1 MGKAYAILAP
11 PATQQAQR
19 GRREEVMGL
28 PVIMVIDDDPAVLNA
43 VERDIRSKYGREY
56 RVVKANSGGSALEF
70 LKPLQQRNE
79 VVALFLSDQRMPQMN
94 GIQFLE
100 KAREFYPEAKRVLL
114 TAYADTE
121 VAIASINTLQLD
133 YYLMKPWDPPE
144 EHLYPILSDL
154 LDDWRAGVR
163 LPFEGLRVA
172 GTLWS
177 PHSHDIKDF
186 LARHQIAYQ
195 WLDVDRDLKARALV
209 EAQQNGEM
217 KLPVVFFPDGTVLI
231 DPDIQDLAK
240 KAGFQTK
247 ASLPSYDLVIAGA
260 GPAGLAASVYAA
272 SNGIRCLLV
281 EKQAPGGQ
289 AGNSP
294 KIENYLGFPS
304 GLSGMDLAR
313 RAVTQAQR
321 FGVEIVSTQSV
332 DSIQVKEPYRVAL
345 LSDGAEITSKAV
357 LIATGAKFRRLQ
369 LPGID
374 DFIGAGV
381 YYGAAY
387 TEAMNYKDQPVFVV
401 GGANS
406 AGQGAMYLSRFASKV
421 TQTIRRASG
430 PTMSKYLID
439 AELANPKIEHMLHTE
454 IIAINGKPGHIESV
468 EVIDNQSKE
477 KKTVPAAAIFI
488 FIGALPQSDFVKDL
502 VMRDEKGF
510 ILTGPELMKD
520 GKPPKGWPLDR
531 DPVILETS
539 VPGIF
544 AAGDVRLGTT
554 HRVASATG
562 EGGIAVGAI
571 EGYLSSL

>member
-1 MGKAYAILAP
+1 M
-11 PATQQAQR
+11 AQ
-19 GRREEVMGL
+19 
-28 PVIMVIDDDPAVLNA
+28 PVIMVVDDDPAVLNA
-43 VERDIRSKYGREY
+43 VERDIRAKFGRDY
-56 RVVKANSGGSALEF
+56 RVVKANSGAAALGF
-70 LKPLQQRNE
+70 LGQLQQRNE
-79 VVALFLSDQRMPQMN
+79 VVALFLSDQRMPAMT
-94 GIQFLE
+94 GIQFLDQ
-100 KAREFYPEAKRVLL
+100 ARPLFPEAKRVLL

-121 VAIASINTLQLD
+121 VAISSINTLQLD

-144 EHLYPILSDL
+144 DHLYPVLTDL
-154 LDDWRAGVR
+154 LEDWRAGVR

-177 PHSHDIKDF
+177 PRSHEVKDF

-195 WLDVDRDLKARALV
+195 WLDVDKDPKARSLV
-209 EAQQNGEM
+209 EGQQSGDM
-217 KLPVVFFPDGTVLI
+217 RLPVVFFPDGSSLV
-231 DPDIQDLAK
+231 DPEIRELAE
-240 KAGFQTK
+240 KAGFKTK
-247 ASLPSYDLVIAGA
+247 ASLPFYDLAIIGA
-260 GPAGLAASVYAA
+260 GPAGLAAAVYAA
-272 SNGIRCLLV
+272 SNGIKVLVV
-281 EKQAPGGQ
+281 EKEAPGGQ

-294 KIENYLGFPS
+294 KIENYLGFPN
-304 GLSGMDLAR
+304 GVSGMDLAR

-321 FGVEIVSTQSV
+321 FGAEIISTQA
-332 DSIQVKEPYRVAL
+332 VKAVRVQDTYRVTVL
-345 LSDGAEITSKAV
+345 GDGSEISSRAV
-357 LIATGAKFRRLQ
+357 LIATGARFRRLQ

-387 TEAMNYKDQPVFVV
+387 TEAINYKDQPVFVV

-421 TQTIRRASG
+421 SQTIRGASG

-439 AELANPKIEHMLHTE
+439 AELANPKIEHLLHTE
-454 IIAINGKPGHIESV
+454 IVEIHGKPGNIESV
-468 EVIDNQSKE
+468 VVWDNQTDE
-477 KKTVPAAAIFI
+477 KRTLPASAIFV
-488 FIGALPQSDFVKDL
+488 FIGALPQSDVVKDL
-502 VMRDEKGF
+502 VMLDENGF
-510 ILTGPELMKD
+510 ILTGTELMKD

-531 DPVILETS
+531 NPVILETS

-571 EGYLSSL
+571 EGYLSSQ